1 MRIKLFKI
9 IPRYSPLFWVIALL
23 GLTSCTLKHPGPLQT
38 PPPPSSADIQPQ
50 MNSVRPF
57 PQAWW
62 TTFNDPELTRLIN
75 LARTNNLDL
84 AQAAARIDAARAR
97 AKIAGAD
104 ASVQVMGSV
113 DALRQR
119 TSENTALQTGRN
131 YASQFGGD
139 LTFSYELD
147 IWGRVK
153 AFRNAAEKEI
163 VLSSAERAAAEISLL
178 TLVAKNYLNALAL
191 RREIAVID
199 NQLAQYAETEHLQ
212 TVRVEAGFATE
223 LDLQRTR
230 IERAT
235 AEGEREYVQQRE
247 QAYQNALALLCGL
260 TADSAKTNV
269 PQPQAIM
276 TLPPAPQTL
285 ALALLEARPDVAARR
300 TAWEVAAQRLHVAQA
315 ERLPALKLAGSIG
328 YASQYP
334 EDLLNW
340 KSHLWSLTAGLTAP
354 LLDGGRLRG
363 NLDLANAQLREA
375 ASAYE
380 AAMLTAYRE
389 VADARINVIS
399 LADQQHAA
407 LRVCSAS
414 QRALA
419 LAQER
424 YEKGYSSYL
433 DVVESNRSLLAAQR
447 TRVRL
452 AGEQQCAF
460 VDLVRALGLAAE

>member
-1 MRIKLFKI
+1 
-9 IPRYSPLFWVIALL
+9 
-23 GLTSCTLKHPGPLQT
+23 
-38 PPPPSSADIQPQ
+38 
-50 MNSVRPF
+50 
-57 PQAWW
+57 
-62 TTFNDPELTRLIN
+62 
-75 LARTNNLDL
+75 
-84 AQAAARIDAARAR
+84 
-97 AKIAGAD
+97 
-104 ASVQVMGSV
+104 
-113 DALRQR
+113 
-119 TSENTALQTGRN
+119 
-131 YASQFGGD
+131 
-139 LTFSYELD
+139 
-147 IWGRVK
+147 
-153 AFRNAAEKEI
+153 
-163 VLSSAERAAAEISLL
+163 
-178 TLVAKNYLNALAL
+178 
-191 RREIAVID
+191 
-199 NQLAQYAETEHLQ
+199 
-212 TVRVEAGFATE
+212 
-223 LDLQRTR
+223 
-230 IERAT
+230 
-235 AEGEREYVQQRE
+235 
-247 QAYQNALALLCGL
+247 
-260 TADSAKTNV
+260 
-269 PQPQAIM
+269 M

-389 VADARINVIS
+389 VADARVNVIS

-460 VDLVRALGLAAE
+460 VDLVQIGRAHV